1 MAITVA
7 FYGLTMEKIAEGASV
22 AVGAAADVDYLG
34 GTVQLSL
41 HTSTYAPNRD
51 TDDFFNDASNEVA
64 NGNGYATGG
73 VTLAGKTITY
83 DSGSDQVRWDA
94 NDAAWTFTAS
104 KTWRYGVIWIDT
116 AGAST
121 TDPLYALL
129 TWDSDQSVSTSYTL
143 QWDAAGILFI
153 DTT

>member
-7 FYGLTMEKIAEGASV
+7 FYGLTVEKIAEQ
-22 AVGAAADVDYLG
+22 VGNDVNYLT

-41 HTSTYAPNRD
+41 HTSTYSPDRD
-51 TDDFFNDASNEVA
+51 ANDFFNDATNEVA
-64 NGNGYATGG
+64 NGNGYTTGG
-73 VTLAGKTITY
+73 ETLAGKTITY
-83 DSGSDQVRWDA
+83 DSASDQVRWDA
-94 NDAAWTFTAS
+94 NDVTWTFSAG
-104 KTWRYGVIWIDT
+104 KTWRYGVMWINT

-129 TWDSDQSVSTSYTL
+129 TWDSDQTVSTAYTL
-143 QWDAAGILFI
+143 QWDAAGILYI

>member
-1 MAITVA
+1 
-7 FYGLTMEKIAEGASV
+7 MEKIAEQ
-22 AVGAAADVDYLG
+22 VGNDVNFLT

-41 HTSTYAPNRD
+41 HTDVTAPLVD
-51 TDDFFNDASNEVA
+51 THDFFDDMSTNELA
-64 NGNGYATGG
+64 NGSGYTTLGA
-73 VTLAGKTITY
+73 TLAGKTITY
-83 DSGSDQVRWDA
+83 DSASDQTRWDA
-94 NDAAWTFTAS
+94 NDVSWTFTAG
-104 KTWRYGVIWIDT
+104 KTWRYGVMWINT

-129 TWDSDQSVSTSYTL
+129 TWDSNQTVSTAYTL